1 MAIRRPPGTAQD
13 FHPEKIIGVRTSGS
27 ASDYWESISEA
38 PRRAIA
44 CRLWRRFCD
53 SLHERL
59 IKDWVG
65 EKHFRSAL
73 KTDLFDEAMGKG
85 LINSLASI
93 SDRVCG
99 IDIAGDIVDR
109 AQTKNPTL
117 EASIGDVRQLDFP
130 DDTFDF
136 VFSNSTLD
144 HFETVAEIR
153 QSLRELARVLA
164 PGGLLLIT
172 LDNPTNPVV
181 ALRNK
186 LPQAPMGALGLIPYF
201 MGRTLSMGHL
211 RREVGA
217 AGFAIHAHK
226 HILHVPRVA
235 ALHLC
240 RMLEYPEVF
249 SRTALRGMLAFEAA
263 ANLPTA
269 HLTGHFSALLARKE
283 T

>member
-1 MAIRRPPGTAQD
+1 MKD
-13 FHPEKIIGVRTSGS
+13 VRTSDVAGG
-27 ASDYWESISEA
+27 YWDSTLED
-38 PRRAIA
+38 PTCAIA
-44 CRLWRRFCD
+44 CRLWRIFCD

-65 EKHFRSAL
+65 EKHFRTAL

-85 LINSLASI
+85 LIDTLAGI
-93 SDRVCG
+93 SDKVCG
-99 IDIAGDIVDR
+99 IDIAGDIVHR
-109 AQTKNPTL
+109 AQAKNPTL
-117 EASIGDVRQLDFP
+117 EASTGDVRQLDFP
-130 DDTFDF
+130 DATFDF
-136 VFSNSTLD
+136 VFSDSTLD
-144 HFETVAEIR
+144 HFATVAEIR

-186 LPQAPMGALGLIPYF
+186 LPQAPLGALGLIPYF
-201 MGRTLSMGHL
+201 MGQTLSMGHL
-211 RREVGA
+211 RRELGA

-226 HILHVPRVA
+226 HILHVPRVV

-240 RMLEYPEVF
+240 RVLDSREAF
-249 SRTALRGMLAFEAA
+249 SRAVLRGMLAFEAA

-283 T
+283 SRANP